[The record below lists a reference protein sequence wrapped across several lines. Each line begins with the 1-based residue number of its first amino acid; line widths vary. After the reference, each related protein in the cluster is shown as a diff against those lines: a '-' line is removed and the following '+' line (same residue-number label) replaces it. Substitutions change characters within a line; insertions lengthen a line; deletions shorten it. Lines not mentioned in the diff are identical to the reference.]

1 MKITLLLTLVVTGVI
16 SSNLPAPS
24 NAMQGKYSVLKKPCM
39 NIFHTGA
46 NKIIYKNMAKT
57 HTKDIAAKKT
67 ISHTFLSIKLLK
79 PSGQF
84 ITFYLFGNPP
94 LCRKPC

>member
-1 MKITLLLTLVVTGVI
+1 MKIILLLTFVVTGVI

-24 NAMQGKYSVLKKPCM
+24 NAAQGKYSVSKKPHM

-46 NKIIYKNMAKT
+46 NKIIYKNMVKT
-57 HTKDIAAKKT
+57 PVKDMAAKKT
-67 ISHTFLSIKLLK
+67 TSRTLFSIKLLK

-84 ITFYLFGNPP
+84 ITFYPFGNPP